1 MLAKLGSVM
10 GDPTALAGAPAPS
23 QAQAAAAAEEEVE
36 DEVEGEEA
44 TVHNTASEGT
54 CS

>member
-10 GDPTALAGAPAPS
+10 GDPSALAGAPAP
-23 QAQAAAAAEEEVE
+23 AQAAAAAEEEVE